1 MTDTENDISFDMFFR
16 KSSPKIT
23 SFSNIRQIDCLQKIQ
38 EEIVEKLESFQSFQK
53 ADAILENGFVTPILK
68 QIDKQGNGLTQR
80 IKILH
85 DKIQNLE
92 NKQNYLTED
101 KNMVE
106 PLSLLTDNYSKQID
120 LNNELRDNLTNIQNI
135 LKDVE
140 SQLRIELA
148 NNNEL
153 KENVQLHDITVNNL
167 SDQYNKLQGD
177 LTQKLGWNQLKGI
190 NRDSNKWKMD
200 LERIEMMS
208 HVELQNIVKQLVMFL
223 DIPLNKIKT
232 QLIKI
237 GISLKYERNLSKY
250 FIGKISYQLTGQ
262 PIDFNKY
269 QKEAFQKFQKD
280 NSLDNIVHPLQAKL
294 DTLLDELLLKL

>member
-1 MTDTENDISFDMFFR
+1 M
-16 KSSPKIT
+16 
-23 SFSNIRQIDCLQKIQ
+23 RQMDCLQKIQ
-38 EEIVEKLESFQSFQK
+38 EEIVEKLESFQPFQK

-120 LNNELRDNLTNIQNI
+120 LNNELRDNLTNVQNI

-140 SQLRIELA
+140 SQLGIELA

-167 SDQYNKLQGD
+167 SDQYNRLQGD
-177 LTQKLGWNQLKGI
+177 LTQKLHWNQLKGI